1 VIEYVRLTNFRRHE
15 NTVIEL
21 GANDQTVV
29 VSGLNGSGKST
40 IIEAVVYAL
49 LGEGRLG
56 RNGLERIVRRG
67 AEIEGMEVEL
77 GFEIDGTKYRIVRRR
92 DGKTASAVLSVNGQ
106 PLVEGTRQVTSMVE
120 DILGMDS
127 QGIRLAV
134 VAQQKELDML
144 SKMGPA
150 QRSRAIS
157 RLLRLDAIAFA
168 REDARAAWRSATS
181 ALDALPQTGDL
192 VQIAGEVAKLDSELA
207 QARNAESACR
217 AELMVIEA
225 ELAASAGVDESY
237 NQAREAVAKLEGE
250 LAALVAEQN
259 RVQAER
265 DAVVIPDAPRAVTST
280 AVLERQA
287 SELEHAIANAEAQ
300 RRVGEQRR
308 VIEQELERSI
318 LRSSELEA
326 LLADGGADTWL
337 GRAAEHRTEA
347 RALRET
353 SQKASQRRE
362 ELREELGR
370 ARHEMERLRT
380 QRDAILALEGVC
392 ETCGQEVGENH
403 RESHA
408 EKLLEQIATAES
420 RAQQIIE
427 DGKSAKVEF
436 EEAEKAERSTNEA
449 ANDCDRRAGQAGS
462 AEGEMREINRRV
474 ATYRGQLERLAAN
487 DVDVD
492 DLYARKGAL
501 AIEVAESR
509 HAADIERNRVEAAQ
523 RIAKLD
529 ETLETLQRR
538 VTDVRTARNA
548 VQVTEELAKSWKMRN
563 ELVERHRAEMVM
575 LTALVTES
583 ARASEQHAVLG
594 ANLRH
599 ANEISSSRKV
609 QQQRGRDAANA
620 QKLLAD
626 VEQTIGGAIRP
637 QLESGISDILCQ
649 MSEGR
654 FESVK
659 VSAEYDVSVKDDGA
673 YRSLSDLSG
682 GEADLVA
689 LAVRLALADIVCQR
703 NGDIGFLILDE
714 PFGSQDSVRRESI
727 LAALRTLR
735 SRYGQIWCISHV
747 GGLDEVAD
755 RVISVEVDERG
766 ISVAS

>member
-1 VIEYVRLTNFRRHE
+1 MIEYIRLTNFRRHE
-15 NTVIEL
+15 NTIIEL
-21 GANDQTVV
+21 TKNDQTVV

-40 IIEAVVYAL
+40 VIEAVVYAL
-49 LGEGRLG
+49 VGEGRHG
-56 RNGLERIVRRG
+56 RNNLERIVRRG

-106 PLVEGTRQVTSMVE
+106 PMVEGTRQVTAMVE

-127 QGIRLAV
+127 QGVRLAV

-144 SKMGPA
+144 SKMGPT

-157 RLLRLDAIAFA
+157 RLLRLDAIAYA
-168 REDARAAWRSATS
+168 REDARAAWRNATS
-181 ALDALPQTGDL
+181 ALDAMPQTGDL

-225 ELAASAGVDESY
+225 ELAASEGVDQSY

-265 DAVVIPDAPRAVTST
+265 DAVVIPDAPQAVTTT

-287 SELEHAIANAEAQ
+287 SELEHAIAHAEAQ

-308 VIEQELERSI
+308 VIEQELERGVT
-318 LRSSELEA
+318 RARELEET
-326 LLADGGADTWL
+326 LLEG
-337 GRAAEHRTEA
+337 AAEAFLEKANDDRATA
-347 RALRET
+347 RVWRET

-380 QRDAILALEGVC
+380 QRDALLALEGVC
-392 ETCGQEVGENH
+392 ETCGQDVRDDH
-403 RESHA
+403 RETHA
-408 EKLLEQIATAES
+408 EKLLEQIADAEN
-420 RAQQIIE
+420 RAGQIIE
-427 DGKSAKVEF
+427 DGKSAKAEF
-436 EEAEKAERSTNEA
+436 EDAERAERA
-449 ANDCDRRAGQAGS
+449 ANTDAVEHDRRAALAGS
-462 AEGEMREINRRV
+462 AEGELREVNRRI
-474 ATYRGQLERLAAN
+474 ATYRGQLERLITS

-509 HAADIERNRVEAAQ
+509 HAAEVTRARAEATQ
-523 RIAKLD
+523 RIQKLD
-529 ETLETLQRR
+529 ETLTALHKR
-538 VTDVRTARNA
+538 VEDVRASRNA
-548 VQVTEELAKSWKMRN
+548 VQVTEELERSWKMRN
-563 ELVERHRAEMVM
+563 ELADRHRAEMVM
-575 LTALVTES
+575 LTALVSES
-583 ARASEQHAVLG
+583 ARTSEQHAVMG
-594 ANLRH
+594 TNLRH
-599 ANEISSSRKV
+599 ANEIAASRKT

-673 YRSLSDLSG
+673 YRNITDLSG
-682 GEADLVA
+682 GECDLVA

-703 NGDIGFLILDE
+703 NGEIGFLILDE

-755 RVISVEVDERG
+755 RVISVEVDDRG